1 MNTNTL
7 NLSED
12 NVVRKIYMQ
21 SLGAYILSDIAY
33 TSGPLVDGI
42 VTGNFL
48 GVQAVAAT
56 CLLSPAILVFTFMS
70 GIISKGSRSIYT
82 ELLGGGGVDEANS
95 VFTFANALSVIVS
108 LMIAVTGMLFADQIM
123 HFLGASG
130 QNAHLSRYGADYLRG
145 YFPGLVFLN
154 SARLIGDYMTID
166 SDYSRNF
173 YAVTAMTLVN
183 IAGDFCTVLFTDW
196 GMFGLGLATS
206 VSQAVYFAVTALHFT
221 RKDRLL
227 RFTFSKSADSLSV
240 ISRMIREGSIF
251 GISRLGKAAASILTN
266 YIIAFY
272 AVSSALAVYCVQ
284 NQVMNLFGSLYL
296 GSAETILVM
305 ASVYYGEEDRFSL
318 DMLQVF
324 SMRTGILLA
333 SLCSAVI
340 FVFSEFFAGLYI
352 GRADPEVLAMSSEA
366 VKCAALT
373 LPLYVYIFG
382 LMDYMQGVKR
392 FREANI
398 YTVMAQ
404 MVIPLVL
411 LLVMIKIA
419 GLRGVWLTLP
429 VSAGMLAVLGTV
441 YISFQHGESFSMKRL
456 LLSPRFWQEEGK
468 ELELVADS
476 MLEVTGM
483 AGMSMMFCEEN
494 GFSKKTSMLLSLCIE
509 EMGSNI
515 IQHGFSD
522 GKQHYIYLRIL
533 AKSDEVI
540 LRIRDDCRPFNPL
553 EHYRMTVQ
561 DADNPEKNMGIRM
574 VMKLCSSVQ
583 YLSTF
588 GTNNL
593 IIRIPEEADEGK
605 LVLP

>member
-1 MNTNTL
+1 MNTNVL
-7 NLSED
+7 NSTED
-12 NVVRKIYMQ
+12 NVVSKIYMQ

-33 TSGPLVDGI
+33 TSGPMIDGI

-48 GVQAVAAT
+48 GVQAVVAT

-82 ELLGGGGVDEANS
+82 ELLGRGGVDEANS
-95 VFTFANALSVIVS
+95 VFTLANALSVIVS
-108 LMIAVTGMLFADQIM
+108 LVIAVTGMLFAEQIM
-123 HFLGASG
+123 HFLGAAG
-130 QNAHLSRYGADYLRG
+130 QNSHLARCGADYLRG
-145 YFPGLVFLN
+145 YLLGLVFLN

-173 YAVTAMTLVN
+173 YAVTAMTVVN
-183 IAGDFCTVLFTDW
+183 IAGDFYTVLFTDC

-206 VSQAVYFAVTALHFT
+206 ISEAAYFAVTALHFT
-221 RKDRLL
+221 RKNRLL
-227 RFTFSKSADSLSV
+227 HFTFSKSAHSFAL
-240 ISRMIREGSIF
+240 ITRMFKEGSNT
-251 GISRLGKAAASILTN
+251 GVTRLGKAAAGILTN
-266 YIIAFY
+266 RIIALW
-272 AVSSALAVYCVQ
+272 AATSALAVYSVQ

-305 ASVYYGEEDRFSL
+305 ASVYYGEEDKFSL
-318 DMLQVF
+318 DQLQIF
-324 SMRTGILLA
+324 SVKSGILLA

-352 GRADPEVLAMSSEA
+352 GRADPKALAMSSEA
-366 VKCAALT
+366 VKCVALT
-373 LPLYVYIFG
+373 LPLYVYVFG

-392 FREANI
+392 FREANTYI
-398 YTVMAQ
+398 IAAQ
-404 MVIPLVL
+404 IVIPLL
-411 LLVMIKIA
+411 SLLVMINIA
-419 GLRGVWLTLP
+419 GFRGVWLALP
-429 VSAGMLAVLGTV
+429 VSALLLAVLGTV
-441 YISFQHGESFSMKRL
+441 YISLQYGDTFNVKRL
-456 LLSPRFWQEEGK
+456 LLSPRFWQEEGR

-476 MLEVTGM
+476 MLEVSGM

-494 GFSKKTSMLLSLCIE
+494 GFSKRTSMLLSLCIE
-509 EMGSNI
+509 EMGGNI

-533 AKSDEVI
+533 AKADEVI
-540 LRIRDDCRPFNPL
+540 LRIRDNCKPFNPL

-561 DADNPEKNMGIRM
+561 DEDNPAKNMGIRM
-574 VMKLCSSVQ
+574 VMKLSSEVQ

-593 IIRIPEEADEGK
+593 IIRIPDKAA
-605 LVLP
+605 VV

>member
-1 MNTNTL
+1 M
-7 NLSED
+7 
-12 NVVRKIYMQ
+12 
-21 SLGAYILSDIAY
+21 
-33 TSGPLVDGI
+33 
-42 VTGNFL
+42 
-48 GVQAVAAT
+48 
-56 CLLSPAILVFTFMS
+56 
-70 GIISKGSRSIYT
+70 
-82 ELLGGGGVDEANS
+82 DEANS

-145 YFPGLVFLN
+145 YLPGLVFLN

-206 VSQAVYFAVTALHFT
+206 VSQAVYFAVIALHFT
-221 RKDRLL
+221 RKNRLL
-227 RFTFSKSADSLSV
+227 HFTFSKSRNSFAL
-240 ISRMIREGSIF
+240 IGRMFKEGSNT
-251 GISRLGKAAASILTN
+251 GVTRLGKAAAGILTN
-266 YIIAFY
+266 RIISLL
-272 AVSSALAVYCVQ
+272 AVSSALAVYGVQ
-284 NQVMNLFGSLYL
+284 RQVMNLFASLYL

-305 ASVYYGEEDRFSL
+305 AGVYYGEEDKFSL
-318 DMLQVF
+318 DQLQIF
-324 SMRTGILLA
+324 SVKSGILLA

-352 GRADPEVLAMSSEA
+352 GHSDSEALAMSSEA
-366 VKCAALT
+366 VKCVALT
-373 LPLYVYIFG
+373 LPLNIYIYA
-382 LMDYMQGVKR
+382 LLNYMQGVKK
-392 FREANI
+392 FREANL
-398 YTVMAQ
+398 YTLMIRIVM
-404 MVIPLVL
+404 PLIS
-411 LLVMIKIA
+411 LLVMVKIA
-419 GLRGVWLTLP
+419 GIRGVYWTLP
-429 VSAGMLAVLGTV
+429 VTAVLLAVLGTV
-441 YISFQHGESFSMKRL
+441 YIFCQYGESFNIKRL
-456 LLSPRFWQEEGK
+456 LLSPKFWQDEGK

-509 EMGSNI
+509 EMGGNI

-533 AKSDEVI
+533 AKADEVI
-540 LRIRDDCRPFNPL
+540 LRIRDDCKPFNPL

-561 DADNPEKNMGIRM
+561 NEQDPAKNMGIRL
-574 VMKLCSSVQ
+574 VMKLSSGVQ

-593 IIRIPEEADEGK
+593 IIRIPDRH
-605 LVLP
+605 